1 MSVFVVG
8 MLWVVGV
15 STLASAVAYV
25 IRRFGEDEGREGNN
39 EPASAVFTLVGGLQ
53 AVLMAFVLIGLFD
66 SVDTAGD
73 DAYREANSLV
83 AVSWAADS
91 LPEPSRSEIRSLTE
105 GYADI
110 VIEQEWPQLR
120 SGGEVDGSGWAKLDE
135 LRLAIEGAQPAD
147 DWQEER
153 RLEASAQLWEVYQAR
168 QDRLNAA
175 GGGVST
181 VLWFALVAGSVLTL
195 ALPYLFGGTR
205 LVTHIIIAT
214 TLAATITLL
223 MYSIYQLQN
232 PFGGGASLEPE
243 AFRSALQ
250 RLG

>member
-8 MLWVVGV
+8 MIWVIGI
-15 STLASAVAYV
+15 SALASAVAYV

-66 SVDTAGD
+66 AVSTTDADT
-73 DAYREANSLV
+73 YREANSLV
-83 AVSWAADS
+83 AVSWAGES

-105 GYADI
+105 DYADI
-110 VIEQEWPQLR
+110 VIDQEWAQLR
-120 SGGEVDGSGWAKLDE
+120 NGDEVDGTGWAKLDE

-153 RLEASAQLWEVYQAR
+153 RLEAATQLWEVYQAR

-175 GGGVST
+175 GDGVST
-181 VLWFALVAGSVLTL
+181 VVWFALIAGSVLTL

-205 LVTHIIIAT
+205 LVTHIIIAS

-223 MYSIYQLQN
+223 MFSIYQMQN
-232 PFGGGASLEPE
+232 PFSGGASLEPD